1 MSHPGQEMDRASCR
15 SQVKTLKLN
24 CGFWSSFVLPRVGI
38 RGGGVS
44 SCSPRAQSISVA
56 WGPQISP
63 WVEGILIGNLSTWLI
78 FGVSKAQRI
87 SHSVLKG
94 ACSKRASRRMEL
106 FGSWGWKCLGKGVP
120 KGECSFLGEH
130 AGLGPSPHRLIR
142 RSEASIRRKPFPH
155 QMLRKDPQ
163 HLVGT
168 LFVASPSLPGALA
181 PSEGLGV
188 LPHSKPPSTPM
199 SVKTCGRERCIMG
212 RSAPWLTCSSWNM
225 S

>member
-1 MSHPGQEMDRASCR
+1 MGSKSPPPHTLGSSPALGTSWPGDGSCEL
-15 SQVKTLKLN
+15 SS
-24 CGFWSSFVLPRVGI
+24 FWSSFVLPGVGI

-44 SCSPRAQSISVA
+44 SCSPGAQSISVA
-56 WGPQISP
+56 WGAQISL

-130 AGLGPSPHRLIR
+130 AGLGPSPPSVDQEERGVDYGGSLFRTKCCGKTPSIWWAPFLWLPISA
-142 RSEASIRRKPFPH
+142 RSF
-155 QMLRKDPQ
+155 
-163 HLVGT
+163 G
-168 LFVASPSLPGALA
+168 SL
-181 PSEGLGV
+181 
-188 LPHSKPPSTPM
+188 
-199 SVKTCGRERCIMG
+199 
-212 RSAPWLTCSSWNM
+212 
-225 S
+225 